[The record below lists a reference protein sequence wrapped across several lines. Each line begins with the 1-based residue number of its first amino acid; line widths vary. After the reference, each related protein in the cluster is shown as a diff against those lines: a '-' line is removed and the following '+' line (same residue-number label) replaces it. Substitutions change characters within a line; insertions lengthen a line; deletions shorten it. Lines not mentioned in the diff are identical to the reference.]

1 MRTFIP
7 FLLIFIL
14 LSCSGSGLEGFV
26 NEPITITA
34 LDPDES
40 QDFDYFW
47 SVENQPDGSLI
58 NSRDLKTSNGGKE
71 MIFTPD
77 YPGDYSVEL
86 VISKYGDEVDIQK
99 FLFSILDQQTTSN
112 TNEANEDKENNSN
125 EDWLDDEYE
134 DDEYEDDEYEDD
146 EYEDDEYKDDE
157 YEDDEY
163 ENDEYEDSEYEN
175 DEYEDDEYEND
186 DPNQSQKQSVKPNNK
201 KTILPSTVSTPKK
214 TKKIKSIAQKTDR
227 YTIQI
232 TSKKKL
238 KDAQMFSKIL
248 LKKGYD
254 VYIQKIVLDDNE
266 TWYRIRLGSYN
277 NYNAAKK
284 DAKIVSAELGFSVW
298 VDFVRKEQK

>member
-7 FLLIFIL
+7 FLLILIL

-34 LDPDES
+34 LDPDEG

-71 MIFTPD
+71 MVFTPD

-99 FLFSILDQQTTSN
+99 FLFSISDQQTTSN
-112 TNEANEDKENNSN
+112 TNEADEDKENNSN

-134 DDEYEDDEYEDD
+134 DDEYED
-146 EYEDDEYKDDE
+146 KDDGT
-157 YEDDEY
+157 
-163 ENDEYEDSEYEN
+163 
-175 DEYEDDEYEND
+175 
-186 DPNQSQKQSVKPNNK
+186 KQSTKLKIK
-201 KTILPSTVSTPKK
+201 KTILPSTVSSPKK
-214 TKKIKSIAQKTDR
+214 IKKIKSIAEKTDR

-238 KDAQMFSKIL
+238 KDAQMFSKTL

-254 VYIQKIVLDDNE
+254 VYIQKIILDDNE

-284 DAKIVSAELGFSVW
+284 DAKLISTELGFSVW

>member
-1 MRTFIP
+1 MRTFIS
-7 FLLIFIL
+7 FLIIFML

-34 LDPDES
+34 LEPEEG

-71 MIFTPD
+71 MVFTPD

-99 FLFSILDQQTTSN
+99 FLFSISDQQTTSKN
-112 TNEANEDKENNSN
+112 NEANEDNKDKENNSN
-125 EDWLDDEYE
+125 EDWLDNEYEDDEYE

-146 EYEDDEYKDDE
+146 EYEDDE
-157 YEDDEY
+157 
-163 ENDEYEDSEYEN
+163 NDGVE
-175 DEYEDDEYEND
+175 
-186 DPNQSQKQSVKPNNK
+186 QSATPKNK
-201 KTILPSTVSTPKK
+201 KAILPSTFSSTKK
-214 TKKIKSIAQKTDR
+214 APKIKSIAEKTDR

-238 KDAQMFSKIL
+238 KDAQIFSKTL

>member
-1 MRTFIP
+1 MRNLFSFFII
-7 FLLIFIL
+7 FLIF
-14 LSCSGSGLEGFV
+14 SCGGTGLEGFV

-34 LDPDES
+34 LDPEDG
-40 QDFDYFW
+40 QDYDYFW

-58 NSRDLKTSNGGKE
+58 NSSDLKTSNGGKE
-71 MIFTPD
+71 MIFLPD
-77 YPGDYSVEL
+77 YPGDYTIEL
-86 VISKYGDEVDIQK
+86 VISKYGDEIDVQK
-99 FLFSILDQQTTSN
+99 FLFTISDQIIKKDDSTSSD
-112 TNEANEDKENNSN
+112 EEDGSD
-125 EDWLDDEYE
+125 DWLDDEYE

-146 EYEDDEYKDDE
+146 EYEDDEY
-157 YEDDEY
+157 
-163 ENDEYEDSEYEN
+163 ENDEN
-175 DEYEDDEYEND
+175 DGVE
-186 DPNQSQKQSVKPNNK
+186 QSATLKNK
-201 KTILPSTVSTPKK
+201 KAILPSAFSSSEKVS
-214 TKKIKSIAQKTDR
+214 KIKSIAEKTDR

-238 KDAQMFSKIL
+238 KDAQIFSKTL

-284 DAKIVSAELGFSVW
+284 DAKLISSELGFSVW

>member
-1 MRTFIP
+1 MLLMRTFIP
-7 FLLIFIL
+7 FLLFLIF

-34 LDPDES
+34 LDPDKD

-71 MIFTPD
+71 MVFTPD

-99 FLFSILDQQTTSN
+99 FLFSISDQQTTSN
-112 TNEANEDKENNSN
+112 TNETNEDEENNSN
-125 EDWLDDEYE
+125 EDWLDNEYEDDEYE

-146 EYEDDEYKDDE
+146 EYEDDEY
-157 YEDDEY
+157 EDGGT
-163 ENDEYEDSEYEN
+163 
-175 DEYEDDEYEND
+175 
-186 DPNQSQKQSVKPNNK
+186 KQSAKPKNK
-201 KTILPSTVSTPKK
+201 KINLPSMVSTPKK
-214 TKKIKSIAQKTDR
+214 ASKIKSIAEKTDR

-238 KDAQMFSKIL
+238 KDAQTFSKTL

-284 DAKIVSAELGFSVW
+284 DAKLISAELGFSVW

>member
-1 MRTFIP
+1 MLLMRTIIP
-7 FLLIFIL
+7 ILLLLIL

-34 LDPDES
+34 LDPDEG

-71 MIFTPD
+71 MVFTPD

-99 FLFSILDQQTTSN
+99 FLFSISDQKTTSK

-146 EYEDDEYKDDE
+146 E
-157 YEDDEY
+157 
-163 ENDEYEDSEYEN
+163 
-175 DEYEDDEYEND
+175 
-186 DPNQSQKQSVKPNNK
+186 
-201 KTILPSTVSTPKK
+201 
-214 TKKIKSIAQKTDR
+214 
-227 YTIQI
+227 
-232 TSKKKL
+232 
-238 KDAQMFSKIL
+238 
-248 LKKGYD
+248 
-254 VYIQKIVLDDNE
+254 
-266 TWYRIRLGSYN
+266 
-277 NYNAAKK
+277 
-284 DAKIVSAELGFSVW
+284 
-298 VDFVRKEQK
+298 

>member
-7 FLLIFIL
+7 FSLIFIL
-14 LSCSGSGLEGFV
+14 LSCGGSGLEGFV

-34 LDPDES
+34 LDPDEG

-58 NSRDLKTSNGGKE
+58 NSRDLKTSDGGKE
-71 MIFTPD
+71 MVFTPD
-77 YPGDYSVEL
+77 YPGDYSIEL

-99 FLFSILDQQTTSN
+99 FLFSILDEQTTSN
-112 TNEANEDKENNSN
+112 TDEENEDKENNSN
-125 EDWLDDEYE
+125 EDWLDNEYEDDEYKDDEYE

-146 EYEDDEYKDDE
+146 EYEDDEYEDVEYEDDE
-157 YEDDEY
+157 YEDDE
-163 ENDEYEDSEYEN
+163 S
-175 DEYEDDEYEND
+175 EDDENNGAE
-186 DPNQSQKQSVKPNNK
+186 QSATPKNK
-201 KTILPSTVSTPKK
+201 KAILPPTFSSHKK
-214 TKKIKSIAQKTDR
+214 APKIKSIAEKTDR

-238 KDAQMFSKIL
+238 KDAQMFSKTL

-284 DAKIVSAELGFSVW
+284 DAKLISAELGFSVW